1 MEECPACALHWQW
14 RVLRRRSVVEPFSLL
29 LRILLPNRPTQF
41 FLLAKKCPNPAFLL
55 AKKCPNPAFLLAKKC
70 PNPAFVLAKKCP
82 APSCLATVLLDKI
95 LSR

>member
-1 MEECPACALHWQW
+1 MEESPACALHCQW
-14 RVLRRRSVVEPFSLL
+14 RVLRRRSVVEPSSLL
-29 LRILLPNRPTQF
+29 LRILLPNRPTRF
-41 FLLAKKCPNPAFLL
+41 FLL

-82 APSCLATVLLDKI
+82 APSCLATVNFSFPEVLLDKI